1 MKPLIFN
8 FTANCTTV
16 TCYFTLRSVVE
27 WARYD
32 GKTLAIHRSY
42 GLHAFG
48 VKKSVTFESCYD
60 SSPGTLFIKGSNT
73 NYDTWTGI

>member
-1 MKPLIFN
+1 M
-8 FTANCTTV
+8 
-16 TCYFTLRSVVE
+16 VE

-73 NYDTWTGI
+73 NYDTWAGI